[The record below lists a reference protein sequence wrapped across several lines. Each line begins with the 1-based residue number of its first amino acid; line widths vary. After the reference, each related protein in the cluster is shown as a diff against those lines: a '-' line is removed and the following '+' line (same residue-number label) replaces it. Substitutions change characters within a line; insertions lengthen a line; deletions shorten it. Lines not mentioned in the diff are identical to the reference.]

1 MAQEVSMASILV
13 RDLSPE
19 IEAHLHAYATP
30 RGLSLSQAAVELMQ
44 LGMESET
51 LDEKSGKGV
60 HVGDYLAET
69 LKEALHTTDEADQF
83 IRSHDEPVRKPA
95 AS

>member
-1 MAQEVSMASILV
+1 MASILV
-13 RDLSPE
+13 RDFSPE
-19 IEAHLHAYATP
+19 LEASLQAYASQ

-44 LGMESET
+44 LGMEAESI
-51 LDEKSGKGV
+51 DGKSGEGV

-83 IRSHDEPVRKPA
+83 IRSHEDSDKKPLA
-95 AS
+95 PGVKLA

>member
-1 MAQEVSMASILV
+1 MANILV

-19 IEAHLHAYATP
+19 LEASIHVYAKP
-30 RGLSLSQAAVELMQ
+30 RGLSLSQAAVELIQ
-44 LGMESET
+44 LGMESESV
-51 LDEKSGKGV
+51 DENSGQGV
-60 HVGDYLAET
+60 PVSDYLAET

-83 IRSHDEPVRKPA
+83 IRSHDEPGRKPA

>member
-1 MAQEVSMASILV
+1 MANILI

-19 IEAHLHAYATP
+19 LEASLHEYAKP
-30 RGLSLSQAAVELMQ
+30 RGLSLSQAAVELME
-44 LGMESET
+44 LGMEAESIGGN
-51 LDEKSGKGV
+51 SSQGV
-60 HVGDYLAET
+60 KVQDYLAET

-83 IRSHDEPVRKPA
+83 IRSHDDLGVKPL